1 MLEEK
6 IEPNQI
12 IETVLKADE
21 IISPLVDDDLITMAM
36 SLGINQVVFGELYQ
50 VIRDRGT
57 EISHQVMMGPLVEA
71 TFDWTDNVASLQV
84 GPYKKELKF
93 EQLLKFMGLIDAVY
107 APVYPLG
114 TILKIKQGM
123 LPEQWQTM
131 FSNQDELLVMVV
143 GRKQELQN
151 DFADYL
157 FDYITVLWP
166 LGVLPNVE
174 PISISNLMI
183 DRVIALGHTD
193 ELEKEMAEKVLK
205 ASQLANKQISSAFM
219 PDDIVSEY
227 LASIGDL

>member
-1 MLEEK
+1 MEEK

-21 IISPLVDDDLITMAM
+21 IISPLVDDELITMAM
-36 SLGINQVVFGELYQ
+36 SLGINQVVFKDIYRA
-50 VIRDRGT
+50 IRDRET
-57 EISHQVMMGPLVEA
+57 EFSHQVMMGPLVEA
-71 TFDWTDNVASLQV
+71 TFSWADNIVSLQI

-114 TILKIKQGM
+114 TILKIKQDM
-123 LPEQWQTM
+123 LPDQWQTM
-131 FSNQDELLVMVV
+131 FSNQDELLVIVI
-143 GRKQELQN
+143 GRKQELPN
-151 DFADYL
+151 KFTDYL

-166 LGVLPNVE
+166 LGVLPDVE

-183 DRVIALGHTD
+183 DQVIVLGHTD

-219 PDDIVSEY
+219 PEDIVSEY